1 MCSYV
6 SPFLP
11 KDLSLSR
18 VSRVIKIV
26 LSIHIVKH
34 STYLHTLTQ
43 IRWYFMPKNKKFIKS
58 NTFYPRRLNLTKT
71 STQVFNLDE
80 IYLHILKC
88 ISYNGPSK
96 ESQIIKY
103 INKEHSKSD
112 FISREIIR
120 KKIIGSS
127 QTLGL
132 LKHEFLFKHDHKFHL
147 SVKGMIASLSQK
159 SNIKKNK
166 LYLKYIEFVSKFITD
181 QKIMGVLEEIIM
193 SDIQY
198 FLAWH
203 FTTGISLK
211 KTLTYHNYQNDFLH
225 LHTINEDFLKYGEDI
240 SDKSLKMEFENSQ
253 NQFLQKHY
261 LVGQLVNNGKLP
273 QSIVISEN
281 IFSDTKLNKKKIAKV
296 KEEVTITYLILSW
309 SKIMNE
315 LVRVNYDDSKIPL
328 KIDKFKDNYQK
339 NRLQQIKKNS
349 IREAKNLGLNLE
361 DQGILGVEIMRE
373 DIAEKYGFNSKS
385 R

>member
-1 MCSYV
+1 
-6 SPFLP
+6 
-11 KDLSLSR
+11 
-18 VSRVIKIV
+18 
-26 LSIHIVKH
+26 
-34 STYLHTLTQ
+34 
-43 IRWYFMPKNKKFIKS
+43 MPKNKENIKP
-58 NTFYPRRLNLTKT
+58 NTFYPRKLNLTKT
-71 STQVFNLDE
+71 STRVFELDD
-80 IYLHILKC
+80 IYLRILKC
-88 ISYNGPSK
+88 ISYEGPSK

-103 INKEHSKSD
+103 VNKGHNKSN

-166 LYLKYIEFVSKFITD
+166 LYLKYIEFVSKFTTD
-181 QKIMGVLEEIIM
+181 QQIIEILEKIIM

-203 FTTGISLK
+203 FTTDISLK
-211 KTLTYHNYQNDFLH
+211 KTLAYHNYQNDFLH
-225 LHTINEDFLKYGEDI
+225 LHAINKDFLKYGEDI
-240 SDKSLKMEFENSQ
+240 SDELLKIEFERSQ
-253 NQFLQKHY
+253 NQFIQKHF

-273 QSIVISEN
+273 QPIVISDN
-281 IFSDTKLNKKKIAKV
+281 IFSDTKLNTKKVAKV

-309 SKIMNE
+309 SKMMNE
-315 LVRVNYDDSKIPL
+315 LVHVNYNDSKIPL

-349 IREAKNLGLNLE
+349 IREAEKYGLKLE
-361 DQGILGVEIMRE
+361 DQGMLGVEIMRE
-373 DIAEKYGFNSKS
+373 DIAEKYGFVSKS